1 MASEKVYVGKAGA
14 QELYRRVE
22 EHIDARIPKV
32 PGAEGNVGKFTEDGS
47 LEDTGVSAAELES
60 AVRDDHTH
68 ENKEVLDATTAAY
81 TTEEQEKLGNIE
93 TGAEVNAIVTVK
105 VDGTALTPG
114 EDRAVDIDLSGK
126 VNVEPGKGLSSNDY
140 TTPEKE
146 KLGGIAE
153 GAQVNVIEA
162 VQVAGTDLQVNEKK
176 VNIPD
181 AGTSTKGVVKL
192 TSDIESADVNAAI
205 TPAAVKEALRHVGG
219 YKVANRGQDGK
230 PDVPLADRSPNYIY
244 LTEVPNTPEPDHYE
258 EWIWSPGD
266 QSVEAKWVLIGTTT
280 VDLTDYVRKVD
291 GAVEGNLASLTAG
304 GYMGN
309 SGIAG
314 TDVSDAVS
322 KKHSH
327 DNKATLDRVEEPY
340 TTAEKTKLAGISNY
354 VESASVSG
362 RTLTLTPKTGEAVT
376 FSDTGDVNVIE
387 EVQVNGTALSVDLK
401 SVNIPAASGNADGVV
416 NGTDVTRW
424 NSWDYASYE
433 VPLTGVT
440 INGRK
445 YPVVKI
451 GNLLWMAENLDYRW
465 TGLATSYDYG
475 SSTVPRANYYDND
488 SATYGENGNKY
499 GLLYNRPAAKYLE
512 DNKTELGIPAGW
524 RVPTSTDISALLNVA
539 GTGGAKIKSIDG
551 WDDEESAGTNET
563 GFNLYPTGRRY
574 SNSFDYI
581 GRMSILWTCTD
592 SESGYYPTLYIDGN
606 QCMGGSQKPEH
617 QYGIR
622 LVKTLS

>member
-47 LEDTGVSAAELES
+47 LEDAGVSAAELES

-68 ENKEVLDATTAAY
+68 ENKDVLDATTAAY
-81 TTEEQEKLGNIE
+81 TTEEQEKLGNVE
-93 TGAEVNAIVTVK
+93 AGAEVNEIVTVK
-105 VDGTALTPG
+105 VDGTALTPDA
-114 EDRAVDIDLSGK
+114 DRAVDIDLSGK

-162 VQVAGTDLQVNEKK
+162 VQVAGTALEITGKA
-176 VNIPD
+176 VNIPY
-181 AGTSTKGVVKL
+181 AGASVNGVVKL
-192 TSDIESADVNAAI
+192 TDDPESVTENSAA
-205 TPAAVKEALRHVGG
+205 TPAAIRAALANFGG
-219 YKVANRGQDGK
+219 FMVVPLGQDGK
-230 PDVPLADRSPNYIY
+230 PAIQNPSTKYIY
-244 LTEVPNTPEPDHYE
+244 LTKEDPSAKTDPYT
-258 EWIWSPGD
+258 EWIYIIPEQGEAHWDIIGEA
-266 QSVEAKWVLIGTTT
+266 SVNL
-280 VDLTDYVRKVD
+280 DNYVQKV
-291 GAVEGNLASLTAG
+291 GSAVEGNLASLTAG
-304 GYMGN
+304 GSMDD
-309 SGIAG
+309 SGISG

-327 DNKATLDRVEEPY
+327 ANKGVLDRVEEPY
-340 TTAEKTKLAGISNY
+340 TTAEKSKLAGISNY
-354 VESASVSG
+354 VEGASVSG

-387 EVQVNGTALSVDLK
+387 EVQVNGTALPVDSK

-424 NSWDYASYE
+424 NSWVYASYD

-488 SATYGENGNKY
+488 SATYGESGNKY

-524 RVPTSTDISALLNVA
+524 RVPTSTDISALLSVA
-539 GTGGAKIKSIDG
+539 GTGGTKIKSIDG
-551 WDDEESAGTNET
+551 WDDEEWAGTNET

-574 SNSFDYI
+574 GNSFDYV

-592 SESGYYPTLYIDGN
+592 SESGFYPTLYIEGT
-606 QCMGGSQKPEH
+606 QCMGGSQKPEL